1 MTSKAARHNAIL
13 DLLRARPIHT
23 QAELTTALRQRR
35 LRVTQ
40 ATVSRDLRELG
51 VVRGSD
57 AGRVRYR
64 APELPAPASTRLAE
78 VLATYVRAG
87 EAVGTMV
94 VLHTPPGCAPLV
106 ASALDRDRLGEV
118 VGTVAGDDTIFVQT
132 RSVRGAARFLTR
144 LGPEAAPR
152 PLMEDPAR

>member
-1 MTSKAARHNAIL
+1 MTGKAARQSAIL
-13 DLLRARPIHT
+13 DLLRAEPIHT
-23 QAELTTALRQRR
+23 QAELTAALRQRR

-51 VVRGSD
+51 VVRGPD
-57 AGRVRYR
+57 GVRVRYR

-78 VLATYVRAG
+78 VLATYVRSG

-106 ASALDRDRLGEV
+106 ASALDRDQLAEV
-118 VGTVAGDDTIFVQT
+118 VGTVAGDDTIFVQA
-132 RSVRGAARFLTR
+132 RSARGAGRFLSR
-144 LGPEAAPR
+144 LGPKAAP
-152 PLMEDPAR
+152 PAPTEDRAR